1 MDRLREKE
9 PIRFGMRQEEG
20 LITEMMSVLNNVRIW
35 RTGELQKKSI
45 MKNTSWEQSP
55 RTAAHVNN
63 HSFSKKG
70 VGRVRNHSQAGSGQ
84 SRRRREDIRT
94 HQAEN
99 GATHQIRR
107 MRLRDRFRFRL
118 RKKDDPRP
126 PWKNSING
134 RTWKMGVN
142 THSSVALTH
151 PSPRE
156 DWVDDDEPQVKE
168 PDVPPRSGCAQCEQ

>member
-70 VGRVRNHSQAGSGQ
+70 VGRVRNHSQAGSEQ
-84 SRRRREDIRT
+84 SRRRREGYWDPPGRERSNVPDT
-94 HQAEN
+94 KDETSRSLSFPTPFQ
-99 GATHQIRR
+99 
-107 MRLRDRFRFRL
+107 
-118 RKKDDPRP
+118 DDPRP
-126 PWKNSING
+126 PWKKVLTEEHG
-134 RTWKMGVN
+134 RWVS